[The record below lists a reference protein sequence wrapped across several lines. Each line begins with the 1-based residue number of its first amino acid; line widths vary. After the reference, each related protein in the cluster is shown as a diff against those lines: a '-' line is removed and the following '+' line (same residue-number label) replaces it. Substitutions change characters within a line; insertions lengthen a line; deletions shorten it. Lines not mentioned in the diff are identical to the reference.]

1 MFRRYLLLAL
11 PLLACASSASAAV
24 HTIHVDLN
32 GAQERPTPVNTP
44 GTGMA
49 MVTFDD
55 LTGAMT
61 VNGTF
66 QGLTANANNAHVHG
80 YAPLGEPG
88 QAGTSGPPVIQLAW
102 TPAMSGTISGSGT
115 IPQDRIDDVLAGLT
129 YINVHSVGQY
139 AGGEIRG
146 QIIVPEPASLALVGL
161 PALLL
166 MRRRR

>member
-1 MFRRYLLLAL
+1 MFRHLMLAL
-11 PLLACASSASAAV
+11 PLLACASTVSAAV

-55 LTGAMT
+55 LTGQMT

-80 YAPLGEPG
+80 YAPLGQPG
-88 QAGTSGPPVIQLAW
+88 QPGTAAGVVFGIQF